1 MDVKIRTDLFDRHH
15 VSDAHGKKHRN
26 PVVNIRQKEDS
37 RIAVPS
43 ELSGRARGCLRPD
56 QGPDS
61 LAGIKKILPWYQ
73 AAG

>member
-1 MDVKIRTDLFDRHH
+1 MGRESVLLWGHLQ
-15 VSDAHGKKHRN
+15 
-26 PVVNIRQKEDS
+26 PVVNIRQKEGS
-37 RIAVPS
+37 
-43 ELSGRARGCLRPD
+43 RGCLRPD